1 MSYATIEIE
10 QGGGVATVWMNRPEV
25 HNAFDAQ
32 LVYDLSAAL
41 GALAEDADARVIVL
55 AGRGRSFSAGADL
68 RWMQEAGEAGFE
80 ANFEDARSLA
90 AMLRRI
96 ADSTK
101 PTIARVQGQALGGG
115 LGLAAACDICVAAVN
130 ASFAM
135 TEVRMGL
142 VPSVISPY
150 VLRAIGPRQ
159 ALRYFQTA
167 ERISAA
173 RAVEIGLAHE
183 AVEIEHLDMRVAKIA
198 ESLLQGGPGAMAEA
212 KALVRDID
220 GRAIDDALIDETAR
234 RIALARAAPEARDGM
249 AAFLGKTQPGW
260 IR

>member
-1 MSYATIEIE
+1 MTYATIEIE
-10 QGGGVATVWMNRPEV
+10 RDGGIATIWMNRPDV

-32 LVYDLSAAL
+32 LVYDLAAAL
-41 GALAEDADARVIVL
+41 AALAEDVEARVIVL

-68 RWMQEAGEAGFE
+68 RWMQTAGEAGFE

-90 AMLRRI
+90 ALLRGI
-96 ADSTK
+96 AESSK
-101 PTIARVQGQALGGG
+101 PTIARVHGQALGGG
-115 LGLAAACDICVAAVN
+115 LGLAAACDICIAAVN

-142 VPSVISPY
+142 IPSTISPY

-159 ALRYFQTA
+159 ALRYFLTG

-183 AVEIEHLDMRVAKIA
+183 AVEIEHLDMRVGKIA
-198 ESLLQGGPGAMAEA
+198 ESLLQGAPGAMVGA
-212 KALVRDID
+212 KALVRDLN

-234 RIALARAAPEARDGM
+234 RIALARAAPEAKEGI
-249 AAFLGKTQPGW
+249 AAFLGKGQPRW
-260 IR
+260 IE